1 MQEDTLAWHFFWEI
15 RMEQRQDRVMRKK
28 EVLAIVG
35 LSDVSVW
42 RQEQVGTFPR
52 RIRLG
57 GNSVGWLKSEID
69 GWLEQ
74 RAAERKG

>member
-1 MQEDTLAWHFFWEI
+1 
-15 RMEQRQDRVMRKK
+15 MEHKQDRVMRKK
-28 EVLAIVG
+28 EVLGIVG

-74 RAAERKG
+74 RAAEREG

>member
-1 MQEDTLAWHFFWEI
+1 MHGIFLGEI
-15 RMEQRQDRVMRKK
+15 SMEQKQDRVMRKK
-28 EVLAIVG
+28 EVLTIVG

-74 RAAERKG
+74 RAAEREG

>member
-1 MQEDTLAWHFFWEI
+1 LHGIFFWEI
-15 RMEQRQDRVMRKK
+15 NMEQKQDRVMRKK

-74 RAAERKG
+74 LAAEREG

>member
-1 MQEDTLAWHFFWEI
+1 LHGIFFGELS
-15 RMEQRQDRVMRKK
+15 MEQKQDRVMRKK

-74 RAAERKG
+74 RAAEREG

>member
-1 MQEDTLAWHFFWEI
+1 
-15 RMEQRQDRVMRKK
+15 MEQRQDRVMRKK
-28 EVLAIVG
+28 EVLEIVG

-74 RAAERKG
+74 RAAEREG

>member
-1 MQEDTLAWHFFWEI
+1 
-15 RMEQRQDRVMRKK
+15 MEQKQDRVMRKK

-52 RIRLG
+52 RIKLG

-74 RAAERKG
+74 LAAEREG

>member
-1 MQEDTLAWHFFWEI
+1 
-15 RMEQRQDRVMRKK
+15 MEQDRVMRKK

-42 RQEQVGTFPR
+42 RQERAGTFPKR
-52 RIRLG
+52 LRLG

-69 GWLEQ
+69 GWLQQ
-74 RAAERKG
+74 RAAEREA

>member
-1 MQEDTLAWHFFWEI
+1 
-15 RMEQRQDRVMRKK
+15 MRKK

-74 RAAERKG
+74 RAAEREG

>member
-1 MQEDTLAWHFFWEI
+1 
-15 RMEQRQDRVMRKK
+15 MEQRQDRVMRKK

-74 RAAERKG
+74 RAAEREG

>member
-1 MQEDTLAWHFFWEI
+1 
-15 RMEQRQDRVMRKK
+15 MEHKQDRVMRKK

-74 RAAERKG
+74 RAAEREG

>member
-1 MQEDTLAWHFFWEI
+1 
-15 RMEQRQDRVMRKK
+15 MEQKQDRVMRKK

-74 RAAERKG
+74 RAAEREG

>member
-1 MQEDTLAWHFFWEI
+1 
-15 RMEQRQDRVMRKK
+15 MEQKQDRVMRKK

-74 RAAERKG
+74 LAAEREG